1 MQYTIIDPEELV
13 SLFEEARI
21 QLQQSCLETGQKT
34 DISSM
39 QENVTFLQVIATYLI
54 RHSLHLRNKQLLIDE
69 LAHCFRSAISLDNLL
84 PEKDYK
90 TMLEILLRG

>member
-1 MQYTIIDPEELV
+1 MQHSIIDSEELTE
-13 SLFEEARI
+13 LFNDARI
-21 QLQQSCLETGQKT
+21 QLQQLSFDRGQGT

-69 LAHCFRSAISLDNLL
+69 LAHYFRSAISLDNLL